1 MGVAKI
7 WSPSGPTTLGGW
19 GGNQPWKS

>member
-19 GGNQPWKS
+19 GGNRPWNS